1 MGPKVQQKTKEQK
14 AAAAIAGAKAKKK
27 VSYIV

>member
-14 AAAAIAGAKAKKK
+14 LAAALAGGKAKKK
-27 VSYIV
+27 VCD